1 MTSAHQS
8 ATLADN
14 TRRAPDQ
21 QQVTTID
28 IEATRP
34 VSRNEIKELFLHEL
48 SHEERLLAIL
58 WYVERM
64 TPDEIAETL
73 DVTVAQVR
81 VDHSRIIQKLG

>member
-1 MTSAHQS
+1 MTSATQS
-8 ATLADN
+8 ASPATTQRSSAAERTVTL
-14 TRRAPDQ
+14 
-21 QQVTTID
+21 D
-28 IEATRP
+28 IETTRTIT
-34 VSRNEIKELFLHEL
+34 RDEIRELFLHGL

-64 TPDEIAETL
+64 TPDEIAEAL